1 MVSHCACPTRLFLPL
16 PHYFRGVAKVVFDC
30 ARRTSTFRS
39 CAFRDQGRHL
49 AASSHTLPKLISPPP
64 SSFPM
69 LLDIR
74 LQMPRSCLPVLRR
87 VADAAG
93 EEDELVSS
101 VRERTKSLMLP

>member
-39 CAFRDQGRHL
+39 CAFREQGRDL
-49 AASSHTLPKLISPPP
+49 AASPYTLPKLLSPPRR
-64 SSFPM
+64 SHM

-74 LQMPRSCLPVLRR
+74 LQMPRSCLPIIPR
-87 VADAAG
+87 VADAVGA
-93 EEDELVSS
+93 EDEFV
-101 VRERTKSLMLP
+101 